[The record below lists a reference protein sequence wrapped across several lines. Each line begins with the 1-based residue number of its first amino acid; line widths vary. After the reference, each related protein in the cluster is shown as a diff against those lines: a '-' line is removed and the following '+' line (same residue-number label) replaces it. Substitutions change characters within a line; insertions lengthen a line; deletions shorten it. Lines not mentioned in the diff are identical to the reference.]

1 MRQGK
6 NQVIVMGIDK
16 LLLSLLYPLFFLSV
30 LASRAV
36 TITTTIV
43 PMMDFL
49 ARVTTIK
56 VSPQCGRTASPNG
69 IEDAYL
75 VVVAV
80 LFNKS
85 PLLVDDAS
93 NAVWICHDL
102 LSFELGK
109 AYQMDCSGGYPGA
122 LLHASK

>member
-1 MRQGK
+1 MIPAKCVDGLPSRFHQERVKLSGISYAEWIELMRQGK

-56 VSPQCGRTASPNG
+56 MSPMRAYG
-69 IEDAYL
+69 IA
-75 VVVAV
+75 
-80 LFNKS
+80 
-85 PLLVDDAS
+85 
-93 NAVWICHDL
+93 
-102 LSFELGK
+102 
-109 AYQMDCSGGYPGA
+109 
-122 LLHASK
+122 